1 VLVQITCENNPSGYQ
16 YPVTLS
22 SPGGTGNSPDLNLVS
37 VQNNSRGD
45 GIATILNKAT
55 DLIGS
60 PARLSDFIVFEAS
73 PYYAPYEGGGF
84 TLSKQYDA
92 VNFNGLRVSVMNP
105 EVNGTG
111 TILDGDYIKT
121 ITLTWGSDWNSAIV
135 GNGLFGQDRPLASNP
150 NPASPRWIS
159 WLGIKETMSIPTDD
173 HDSYFRGWKIGGL
186 I

>member
-1 VLVQITCENNPSGYQ
+1 
-16 YPVTLS
+16 
-22 SPGGTGNSPDLNLVS
+22 LVS

-55 DLIGS
+55 DLIGG
-60 PARLSDFIVFEAS
+60 PTKLTDFILFEAS

-135 GNGLFGQDRPLASNP
+135 GNGLFGQDRPLASDP
-150 NPASPRWIS
+150 DPASPRWIS
-159 WLGIKETMSIPTDD
+159 WLGIKETMSIPTDA